1 MKSVCADDWFT
12 TVIDHGVG
20 GAVDGSVTV
29 NVDEPLNG
37 MTERL
42 SPVTTV

>member
-1 MKSVCADDWFT
+1 MNSVCVEDSFT

-37 MTERL
+37 MTDRL